1 MQATSLPH
9 EKQPMTLL
17 QGALIISAGLV
28 AGAMNAVAGGGTI
41 ITFPTLIWSGLA
53 AINANATNTVALVP
67 GALASA
73 WGYRRE
79 MREGNPK
86 YYWLL
91 IPSCLG
97 GLVGGILLRYT
108 PPATFAA
115 LVPWLI
121 LFAVILFASQEPI
134 QRWLRQGKPVIAGAE
149 TAKNWLPLAVGTQF
163 LTGIYG
169 GYFGAGMGIMMLA
182 TLSVLG
188 FANIHQM
195 NGLKNLLGMT
205 INLVA
210 ACYFIFVGLV
220 HWPEALVMAIGAI
233 VGGYGGAGLARRLG
247 AKFVR
252 WAVIVIGVGMAVS
265 LILK

>member
-1 MQATSLPH
+1 
-9 EKQPMTLL
+9 MTLL
-17 QGALIISAGLV
+17 QGAVILSAGFV

-41 ITFPTLIWSGLA
+41 ITFPTLIWTGLA

-67 GALASA
+67 GALAGA

-79 MREGNPK
+79 MREGNPN

-91 IPSCLG
+91 IPSFCG
-97 GLVGGILLRYT
+97 GLIGGILLRYT

-121 LFAVILFASQEPI
+121 LFAVVLFACQEPI
-134 QRWLRQGKPVIAGAE
+134 SRWLRKGKPVVA
-149 TAKNWLPLAVGTQF
+149 GTQASRHWLF
-163 LTGIYG
+163 AASLTQFFTGIYG

-188 FANIHQM
+188 FASIHHM
-195 NGLKNLLGMT
+195 NGLKNLLGMM
-205 INLVA
+205 INLTA
-210 ACYFIFVGLV
+210 ALYFIFVGLV
-220 HWPEALVMAIGAI
+220 HWPEAGVMAVGAI
-233 VGGYGGAGLARRLG
+233 VGGYGGAGLARKLG

-265 LILK
+265 LLLK

>member
-1 MQATSLPH
+1 
-9 EKQPMTLL
+9 MTFL
-17 QGALIISAGLV
+17 QGASILGAGLV
-28 AGAMNAVAGGGTI
+28 AGAMNAVAGGGTLL
-41 ITFPTLIWSGLA
+41 TFPTLIWTGLVPL
-53 AINANATNTVALVP
+53 NANATNTVALVP

-73 WGYRRE
+73 WGYRPE
-79 MREGNPK
+79 LQQGK
-86 YYWLL
+86 SQHYWLL
-91 IPSCLG
+91 IPSFLG
-97 GLVGGILLRYT
+97 GLIGGILLRYT

-121 LFAVILFASQEPI
+121 LFAVVLFAFQEPI
-134 QRWLRQGKPVIAGAE
+134 QRRLRKGKLVNPE
-149 TAKNWLPLAVGTQF
+149 EDTAKHWLWMALGLQF

-182 TLSVLG
+182 TLSMLG

-210 ACYFIFVGLV
+210 ALYFIFVGLV
-220 HWPEALVMAIGAI
+220 HWPEALVMAVGAI
-233 VGGYGGAGLARRLG
+233 VGGYGGAGLARKLG

-252 WAVIVIGVGMAVS
+252 WTVIVIGVGMALS
-265 LILK
+265 LLIK

>member
-1 MQATSLPH
+1 
-9 EKQPMTLL
+9 MTLL
-17 QGALIISAGLV
+17 QGALIVGTGLI
-28 AGAMNAVAGGGTI
+28 AGAMNAVAGGGTL
-41 ITFPTLIWSGLA
+41 ITFPTLIWTGLSP
-53 AINANATNTVALVP
+53 IHANATNTVALVP
-67 GALASA
+67 GALAGA

-79 MREGNPK
+79 MREGNPQ

-91 IPSCLG
+91 LPSLMG
-97 GLVGGILLRYT
+97 GLLGSILLRYT

-121 LFAVILFASQEPI
+121 LFAVVLFACQEPI
-134 QRWLRQGKPVIAGAE
+134 QRRLRKGRPVAPEDDASKQWL
-149 TAKNWLPLAVGTQF
+149 LLASGTQF

-182 TLSVLG
+182 TLSILG

-205 INLVA
+205 INLIA
-210 ACYFIFVGLV
+210 ALYFIFVGLV
-220 HWPEALVMAIGAI
+220 HWPEASVMAVGAI
-233 VGGYGGAGLARRLG
+233 IGGYGGAGLARKLG

-252 WAVIVIGVGMAVS
+252 WAVIVIGIGMAIS
-265 LILK
+265 LFLK

>member
-1 MQATSLPH
+1 
-9 EKQPMTLL
+9 MTIL
-17 QGALIISAGLV
+17 QGALILGAGLV

-41 ITFPTLIWSGLA
+41 VTFPTLIWTGLT

-67 GALASA
+67 GALAGA

-79 MREGNPK
+79 MREGNPH

-91 IPSCLG
+91 LPSLMG
-97 GLVGGILLRYT
+97 GLIGGILLRFT

-121 LFAVILFASQEPI
+121 LFAVVLFACQEPI
-134 QRWLRQGKPVIAGAE
+134 QRWLRKGSPVI
-149 TAKNWLPLAVGTQF
+149 TNAKDAPHWLFLASGTQF

-195 NGLKNLLGMT
+195 NGFKNLLGMT
-205 INLVA
+205 INLTA
-210 ACYFIFVGLV
+210 ALYFIFVGLV
-220 HWPEALVMAIGAI
+220 HWPEAAVMAVGAI
-233 VGGYGGAGLARRLG
+233 VGGYAGAGLARKLG

-252 WAVIVIGVGMAVS
+252 WAVIVIGVGMAIS
-265 LILK
+265 LLLK

>member
-1 MQATSLPH
+1 MLH
-9 EKQPMTLL
+9 ETQSMTLL
-17 QGALIISAGLV
+17 QGALILGAGLV

-67 GALASA
+67 GALAGA

-79 MREGNPK
+79 MREGNPT

-91 IPSCLG
+91 IPSFCG
-97 GLVGGILLRYT
+97 GLLGGILLRYT

-121 LFAVILFASQEPI
+121 LFAVVLFACQEPI
-134 QRWLRQGKPVIAGAE
+134 QKWLRKGKAANTEASGHGGP
-149 TAKNWLPLAVGTQF
+149 WMMLASATQF
-163 LTGIYG
+163 FTGIYG

-182 TLSVLG
+182 TLTVLS

-195 NGLKNLLGMT
+195 NGLKNLLGMM
-205 INLVA
+205 INLTA
-210 ACYFIFVGLV
+210 ALYFIFVGLV
-220 HWPEALVMAIGAI
+220 HWPEAGVMAVGAI
-233 VGGYGGAGLARRLG
+233 VGGYGGAGLARKLG

-252 WAVIVIGVGMAVS
+252 WAVIVIGVGMAIS
-265 LILK
+265 LLLK